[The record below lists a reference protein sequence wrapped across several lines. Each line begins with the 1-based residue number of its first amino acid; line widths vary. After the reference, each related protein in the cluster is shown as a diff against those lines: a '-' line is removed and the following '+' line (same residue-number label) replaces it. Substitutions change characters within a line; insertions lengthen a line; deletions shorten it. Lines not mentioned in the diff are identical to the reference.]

1 MKTEGIV
8 ILVVGGDNE
17 NMLMLM
23 TAVGWNDGQVE
34 DRVECVD
41 GSQTVVS
48 GKGAEI
54 DQKSILRFVGG
65 DIECQLAFP

>member
-1 MKTEGIV
+1 
-8 ILVVGGDNE
+8 
-17 NMLMLM
+17 MLMLM
-23 TAVGWNDGQVE
+23 TAVGWNDWQVE
-34 DRVECVD
+34 DHVECVD
-41 GSQTVVS
+41 GSRTVVS